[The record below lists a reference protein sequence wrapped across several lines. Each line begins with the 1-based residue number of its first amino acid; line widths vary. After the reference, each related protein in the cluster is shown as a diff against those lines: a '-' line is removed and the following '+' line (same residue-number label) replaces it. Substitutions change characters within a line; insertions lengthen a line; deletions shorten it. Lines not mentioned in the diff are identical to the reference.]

1 MVPDMDTQSSP
12 RTHQTYARQQAKGR
26 RHLMDLD
33 APRTV
38 RSTDAEDR
46 SLTKVQR
53 WVMSTLAVSTLL
65 HMSGA
70 AILAA
75 MYVDNPSAS
84 AHVGLSVIA
93 GAFGVMAVAA
103 GLGIHGRR
111 VLSPWLLLGLAPIP
125 VGLFLT
131 FG

>member
-1 MVPDMDTQSSP
+1 MSHDSGSP
-12 RTHQTYARQQAKGR
+12 THQTYARQQAKGR

-33 APRTV
+33 APRQV
-38 RSTDAEDR
+38 RNTAAEDK

-75 MYVDNPSAS
+75 IYVDNPRAS
-84 AHVGLSVIA
+84 AHVGLSVVA

-103 GLGIHGRR
+103 ALGIHGRR